1 MYWLSQG
8 NEVLTVR
15 TPNGMCPV
23 SDGKKHEKW
32 LVLTIVVDRIFS
44 EQSLS
49 LSMVKSLEL
58 LDGQYMVH

>member
-1 MYWLSQG
+1 M
-8 NEVLTVR
+8 
-15 TPNGMCPV
+15 
-23 SDGKKHEKW
+23 
-32 LVLTIVVDRIFS
+32 TIVVDHIFS